1 MSEQGTEPHAKKR
14 PNLNAHL
21 ALATLGVGLTAGSL
35 SMIAA
40 SDGLGG
46 MAMGVI
52 ATVFVRPLAS
62 AGLLNVASI
71 ATKASKETW
80 ESAAKSKLGKKLSNP
95 IADFVITVG
104 GVAGALACA
113 QPLVSAGPTAGN
125 VAAVMDATAVFALAL
140 GFQEKVN
147 TINNPRPRRPR

>member
-1 MSEQGTEPHAKKR
+1 MSEQDTKSPENRR

-40 SDGLGG
+40 SDGIGG

-52 ATVFVRPLAS
+52 ATVFMRPFAS

-71 ATKASKETW
+71 ATQTSKETW
-80 ESAAKSKLGKKLSNP
+80 ESIAKSKLGKNLSNP
-95 IADFVITVG
+95 VADFVITVG

-113 QPLVSAGPTAGN
+113 EPLVNVGPTAGN
-125 VAAVMDATAVFALAL
+125 VAAVMGATTVFALAL

-147 TINNPRPRRPR
+147 SINHPRSRRPR